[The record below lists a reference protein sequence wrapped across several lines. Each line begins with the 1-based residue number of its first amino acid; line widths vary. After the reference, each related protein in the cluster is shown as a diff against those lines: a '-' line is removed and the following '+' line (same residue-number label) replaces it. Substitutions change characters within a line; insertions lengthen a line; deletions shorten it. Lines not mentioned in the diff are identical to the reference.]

1 MRFLLFFFIVFICK
15 KGNGS
20 LYQCNENA
28 ACGCSFKF
36 TLISR
41 IIGGENA
48 VEQSWS
54 WAVSLRSTEGHFC
67 GGAILSPSFII
78 TAAHC
83 FNDKTNLKSITI
95 LAGSVNLKPSSKD
108 SPQIRSIARIYKH
121 PNYNPITYE
130 NDLTL
135 IRLSIPLDMG
145 HGNIK
150 PICLPSGTVP
160 QPSNNM
166 SMVAVGWGT
175 TSTSIVVASPTLQ
188 QVTVKSIASTYSGC
202 KEMVADS
209 KLQFCAGIITG
220 GKDTC
225 QGDSGGPLMAFVNNV
240 WQLHGITSNGYGCA
254 LPGYPGIYTRVSY
267 YVKWIQSIMSPNKIT
282 TISPITTR
290 MPTTTKHITSKRL
303 TTTMFHTQRRP
314 IGSMTTVQRSF
325 NMNKDSHEQT

>member
-1 MRFLLFFFIVFICK
+1 MRFLIFFFIVFICK
-15 KGNGS
+15 KGNAS

-28 ACGCSFKF
+28 ACGCSIKF

-48 VEQSWS
+48 VEQTWS
-54 WAVSLRSTEGHFC
+54 WAVSLRSTQEHFC
-67 GGAILSPSFII
+67 GGSILSPSFII

-83 FNDKTNLKSITI
+83 FNDKTDLKSITI

-135 IRLSIPLDMG
+135 IHLSSPLDME

-150 PICLPSGTVP
+150 PICLPSGIVP
-160 QPSNNM
+160 QPSNNI

-188 QVTVKSIASTYSGC
+188 QVTVKPIASTYSGC

-220 GKDTC
+220 GK
-225 QGDSGGPLMAFVNNV
+225 
-240 WQLHGITSNGYGCA
+240 
-254 LPGYPGIYTRVSY
+254 
-267 YVKWIQSIMSPNKIT
+267 
-282 TISPITTR
+282 
-290 MPTTTKHITSKRL
+290 
-303 TTTMFHTQRRP
+303 
-314 IGSMTTVQRSF
+314 
-325 NMNKDSHEQT
+325 